1 MRAGRA
7 ALALVVAAL
16 LLTACGGGSDD
27 TGNAPA
33 SPGPASTDVAHLQKL
48 VDDAESAASSAE
60 SAMADD

>member
-7 ALALVVAAL
+7 ALALVVTAL
-16 LLTACGGGSDD
+16 LLTACGGSGDAGS
-27 TGNAPA
+27 APV

-48 VDDAESAASSAE
+48 VDDAESAARSAE

>member
-7 ALALVVAAL
+7 ALTLTVAAL
-16 LLTACGGGSDD
+16 LLTACGGSGD
-27 TGNAPA
+27 TGGSPA
-33 SPGPASTDVAHLQKL
+33 SPGPVSSDVAHLQKL

>member
-7 ALALVVAAL
+7 AAALAVAAL
-16 LLTACGGGSDD
+16 FLTACGGSGD

-33 SPGPASTDVAHLQKL
+33 SPGPVSTDVAHLQKL
-48 VDDAESAASSAE
+48 VDDAESAARSAE